1 VFSSARGCPRSG
13 QAIATQGVEWGCM
26 ARVLTNVV
34 AFLMMVCVGIAAGC
48 VLEAE
53 DAFERVGKRDANKGR
68 IQRSG

>member
-1 VFSSARGCPRSG
+1 
-13 QAIATQGVEWGCM
+13 M

-34 AFLMMVCVGIAAGC
+34 AFLTMVCVGIAAGC

-53 DAFERVGKRDANKGR
+53 DAFERVGKRDANTGR